1 MSEMSPEMMPEMINP
16 MARPKI
22 VAPAASRMAR
32 IVARMFS
39 IAFVVSCACKLDI
52 CNTCKSSR
60 SGALPSGPTIQDV
73 CLSEDILPA
82 PEFIEID
89 ISGDTQSIFL

>member
-22 VAPAASRMAR
+22 MAPAASRMAR

-39 IAFVVSCACKLDI
+39 VAFVVSCYDLRRSENKFAPLVGAMFGTYVAQRSLMYFPERL
-52 CNTCKSSR
+52 NTQAR
-60 SGALPSGPTIQDV
+60 EAQEVALYGRR
-73 CLSEDILPA
+73 
-82 PEFIEID
+82 
-89 ISGDTQSIFL
+89 